1 LTQGGT
7 ARLGEMLSGFLLVLV
22 MACSTAASE
31 IPYRPRLQ
39 GVENAS
45 LETRLKGVADTFL
58 LEDRPPAGAGL
69 LRRRAE
75 KDISRM
81 IEALRS
87 EGYYGAGVTLEM
99 NEEVSPVDVRFQV
112 DTGPLFRIQAVEI
125 SFESGASPFSGEKP
139 STAGDPILKPGDPAR
154 ADDMVRAGDR
164 VIERLKN
171 QGHPFA
177 EIKDLKARVD
187 HAERAVRVVMVV
199 IAGPYVRF
207 GGTSVTGLETVDASY
222 VQSKLAWVEGEPFN
236 ASLLERTR
244 ERLLR
249 TGLFASMDLALD
261 EALDERGHVPV
272 RIHLQERKHRTV
284 GVGVRFQ
291 TDEGPGLQA
300 DWRHRNF
307 FGKEEAL
314 SLSATLSQD
323 LVGMESVFR
332 KPDFLHR
339 DQSLLLEANAY
350 METPDAYSSRRV
362 HALAGLERR
371 LSDRLTLG
379 GGIGLTASRVDERG
393 REEDY
398 ALISLPMRLDWDS
411 SDDFFNPTRGT
422 RAALRLT
429 PFSGMRNEDLRFV
442 RGYASLSHYLPLI
455 REPSLVLATR
465 GALGSI
471 TGASRDRVPA
481 DERFYAGG
489 GGSVRGVPYQTAGP
503 LEGSKPLGGCSL
515 LEVSAELRLRLNR
528 SVEVVAFVDGGRA
541 YVDSLPNSTE
551 EMNWGIGTGIRYSTF
566 LGPIRL
572 DVAVPVD
579 RRDGVDKAFQIY
591 VSIGQ
596 AF

>member
-1 LTQGGT
+1 MRTVSI
-7 ARLGEMLSGFLLVLV
+7 LSSVLLVLI
-22 MACSTAASE
+22 MACSAGASE
-31 IPYRPRLQ
+31 IPYRPRIQ
-39 GVENAS
+39 GVENTG
-45 LETRLKGVADTFL
+45 LETRLKGVADTFF

-75 KDISRM
+75 NDIPRM

-87 EGYYGAGVTLEM
+87 EGYYGADVTLEM

-112 DTGPLFRIQAVEI
+112 DTGPLFRIQAVAL
-125 SFESGASPFSGEKP
+125 SFEGGASPFLKEKTP
-139 STAGDPILKPGDPAR
+139 HAGIPILKPGDPAR

-171 QGHPFA
+171 EGHPFA
-177 EIKDLKARVD
+177 EIRDLKARVD
-187 HAERAVRVVMVV
+187 HADRTVRVDMVV
-199 IAGPYVRF
+199 AAGPYARF
-207 GGTSVTGLETVDASY
+207 GGTSVTGLKTVDPSY
-222 VQSKLAWVEGEPFN
+222 VRSKLAWMEGDRFD

-244 ERLLR
+244 ERLLQ

-261 EALDERGHVPV
+261 EALDEHGNVPV
-272 RIHLQERKHRTV
+272 HIHFQERKHRTV

-291 TDEGPGLQA
+291 TDEGPGLQG
-300 DWRHRNF
+300 DWRHRNL
-307 FGKEEAL
+307 FGKEESL
-314 SLSATLSQD
+314 SLSTTLSQD

-332 KPDFLHR
+332 KPDFFHR

-350 METPDAYSSRRV
+350 MESPDAYSSRRL

-398 ALISLPMRLDWDS
+398 ALISLPMRLDWDN
-411 SDDFFNPTRGT
+411 SDDLFNPTRGI

-429 PFSGMRNEDLRFV
+429 PFSGIGNEDLRFM
-442 RGYASLSHYLPLI
+442 RGYASLSHYLSLI
-455 REPSLVLATR
+455 REPSLVLAVR

-503 LEGSKPLGGCSL
+503 LEGSKPMGGCSL
-515 LEVSAELRLRLNR
+515 LEVSAELRLRLSR
-528 SVEVVAFVDGGRA
+528 SVGVVAFVDGGRA
-541 YVDSLPNSTE
+541 YVDSLPNSME
-551 EMNWGIGTGIRYSTF
+551 DMNWGVGAGIRYATF
-566 LGPIRL
+566 LGPLRL
-572 DVAVPVD
+572 DLAVPVD
-579 RRDGVDKAFQIY
+579 RRDGVDKAFQVY